1 MVGEKYNMKLEE
13 IVKEK
18 IENKINENGFEIEYV
33 EFVKEGENNIFRV
46 VLDKADSTVNID
58 DCEKI
63 SRLIEDDVDKLI
75 SKEYILEV
83 SSPGVERQ
91 LKNINLYQKYTGNK
105 IFVKL
110 FKKISQGKELVGNL
124 KNVDIEEKVITLEL
138 ETNEVI
144 KLEISQI
151 SSAHT
156 VYDFDATLKEKK
168 PVNLN
173 KLNKFNK
180 K

>member
-1 MVGEKYNMKLEE
+1 MKIEEK
-13 IVKEK
+13 VKEK
-18 IENKINENGFEIEYV
+18 IRGKIENSGFEIEYL
-33 EFVKEGENNIFRV
+33 EFVKEGDNNIFRV
-46 VLDKADSTVNID
+46 VLDKPGSIVTID

-63 SRLIEDDVDKLI
+63 SRMIEDDVDSLI
-75 SKEYILEV
+75 SKEYVLEV

-91 LKNINLYQKYTGNK
+91 LKNIDLYQKYIGSE

-110 FKKISQGKELVGNL
+110 YKKIEQGKELTGDLVDVDAY
-124 KNVDIEEKVITLEL
+124 KNCITLEL
-138 ETNEVI
+138 ENEEKI
-144 KLEISQI
+144 NLEISQI

-156 VYDFDATLKEKK
+156 VYDFESTLKEKK

>member
-1 MVGEKYNMKLEE
+1 MSNKIEQN
-13 IVKEK
+13 VKEGIEKK
-18 IENKINENGFEIEYV
+18 IIENGFEIEYV
-33 EFVKEGENNIFRV
+33 EFVKEGENNILRI
-46 VLDKADSTVNID
+46 VLDKPKNIVNID

-63 SRLIEDDVDKLI
+63 SRLIEDDVDKYI
-75 SKEYILEV
+75 STEYILEV

-91 LKNINLYQKYTGNK
+91 LKNIDLYKKYIGNK
-105 IFVKL
+105 IYIKL
-110 FKKISQGKELVGNL
+110 YKKIDQGKEIIGVL
-124 KNVDIEEKVITLEL
+124 EKVDVDNNTIDLTLDK
-138 ETNEVI
+138 NE
-144 KLEISQI
+144 KLTIQLDKI

-156 VYDFDATLKEKK
+156 VYDFESTLKEKK

>member
-1 MVGEKYNMKLEE
+1 MRNLSIKIEEKVKEK
-13 IVKEK
+13 IKEK
-18 IENKINENGFEIEYV
+18 IENAGFEIEYV
-33 EFVKEGENNIFRV
+33 EFVKEGDNNIFRV
-46 VLDKADSTVNID
+46 VLDKPGSIVDID
-58 DCEKI
+58 NCEQI
-63 SRLIEDDVDKLI
+63 SRLIEDDVDNLI

-91 LKNINLYQKYTGNK
+91 LKNIGLFQKYIGNN

-110 FKKISQGKELVGNL
+110 FKKIELGKEIIGKLI
-124 KNVDIEEKVITLEL
+124 KVDADNKIITLECEDGEQINLGL
-138 ETNEVI
+138 E
-144 KLEISQI
+144 QI

-156 VYDFDATLKEKK
+156 VYDFESTLKEKN